1 MPKQVSNHQ
10 SQTYGYIRISTT
22 EQHEDRQL
30 IALSPFA
37 IPPCNLYI
45 DKQSGKDFQ
54 RTKYQKLLRK
64 LKPGDLLIIKEV
76 DRLGR
81 NYAEIIEQWRFI
93 SKEKG
98 VDIKVLD
105 MPLLDTTYCKDL
117 LGTFIAD
124 LVLQV
129 LSFAAQLERD
139 NLLRRQAEG
148 IAIAKTK
155 GVKFGR
161 PTATLPEDFAEICA
175 RWRAGE
181 IGHEQAAA
189 LCGFSVRT
197 LYNVTAEWR
206 ALET

>member
-1 MPKQVSNHQ
+1 MSNRQ
-10 SQTYGYIRISTT
+10 NQTYGYVRISTA

-37 IPPCNLYI
+37 IPPANLYI

-54 RTKYQKLLRK
+54 RTKYRQLIRK

-98 VDIKVLD
+98 ADIKVLD

-129 LSFAAQLERD
+129 LSFSAQL
-139 NLLRRQAEG
+139 
-148 IAIAKTK
+148 
-155 GVKFGR
+155 
-161 PTATLPEDFAEICA
+161 
-175 RWRAGE
+175 
-181 IGHEQAAA
+181 
-189 LCGFSVRT
+189 
-197 LYNVTAEWR
+197 LYP
-206 ALET
+206 